1 VAELLTILGEV
12 VRTIILV
19 MMIPWLAWFS
29 VRVINLEKKV
39 SKELAV
45 LEKGQ
50 GQPCAQHNVVVK
62 DIFDRLNTLDTNVA
76 EMHGW
81 LKGKFDK

>member
-1 VAELLTILGEV
+1 MADILPILGEV

-19 MMIPWLAWFS
+19 MLIPWLAWFS
-29 VRVINLEKKV
+29 VRVINLEKHV
-39 SKELAV
+39 AKEIAERKTSAGL
-45 LEKGQ
+45 
-50 GQPCAQHNVVVK
+50 PCSQHGTVVK
-62 DIFDRLNTLDTNVA
+62 DIFDRLNTVDKNVA